1 MRGWLAAGLAALTDD
16 APALRATALFWDGR
30 LAISQGRFAEA
41 EPRLRAALD
50 AAHAAGEPGIEATVL
65 VALGR
70 WATLVASP
78 EAAAIGDAALAAAR
92 ATGDEQLI
100 AQALLTVAG
109 ACERASAWGRAGE
122 LATEALALYRALG
135 DPYGVAWALAEL
147 GWYDMVN
154 GAGERAEACFD
165 EALDLRRRHGDDR
178 RLVEP
183 LIDHAWLALVHGDTT
198 AAQARF
204 LDCFDLARQVDD
216 RFVVG
221 EALAGLSAVAGTECR
236 WSDCAELAGASAIVH
251 EQMGAPPWES
261 VVMLHGRGAAA
272 AQLALG
278 PAYEDYVQRG
288 RTLPVDEVLAQTL
301 HTAVLDSPLGG

>member
-1 MRGWLAAGLAALTDD
+1 M
-16 APALRATALFWDGR
+16 
-30 LAISQGRFAEA
+30 
-41 EPRLRAALD
+41 
-50 AAHAAGEPGIEATVL
+50 
-65 VALGR
+65 ALGR

-92 ATGDEQLI
+92 ATGDRQLI

-109 ACERASAWGRAGE
+109 VCERASAWGRAGE

-154 GAGERAEACFD
+154 GAGEQAEAYFD

-204 LDCFDLARQVDD
+204 LDCFALARQVDD

-251 EQMGAPPWES
+251 EQIGAPPWES
-261 VVMLHGRGAAA
+261 VVDAARSAAPPPRSWRSGPRTRSTCSAAA
-272 AQLALG
+272 
-278 PAYEDYVQRG
+278 
-288 RTLPVDEVLAQTL
+288 TLPVDEVLAQTL
-301 HTAVLDSPLGG
+301 AHRGTRLSPRRDDRRGDGQRVRGRRDQAAHPGASARASWSARR